1 MLIFRLASWEQIV
14 NATGEIFHLQF
25 SPDFA
30 TKSIKM
36 LPYIFVILII
46 ETPVFATHNQW
57 FWVRRRP
64 IFTAAVFLILFYLI
78 LILGVTGGDQ
88 FIYFAF

>member
-1 MLIFRLASWEQIV
+1 MFELTRTDPASNARLGRLSTAR
-14 NATGEIFHLQF
+14 G
-25 SPDFA
+25 
-30 TKSIKM
+30 
-36 LPYIFVILII
+36 II

-64 IFTAAVFLILFYLI
+64 VITAIVFLTLFYLI